1 MQPRSRIEQ
10 HRAVPTGISRA
21 RIPTLPYTSE
31 ATFSYPGIR
40 AMLFYF
46 SNSYFPEKNI
56 LFTIPPLDLA
66 RAQKHKENI
75 SSPSRMPL
83 LNMLREVG

>member
-1 MQPRSRIEQ
+1 
-10 HRAVPTGISRA
+10 
-21 RIPTLPYTSE
+21 
-31 ATFSYPGIR
+31 
-40 AMLFYF
+40 MLFYF